1 MKNTIKII
9 SGLLLSVMFASSVNA
24 TLFSIELDQ
33 TDFNVGQ
40 TLTANLVVSDI
51 EKDSIG
57 FTSLIAD
64 FELDL
69 MFDNSLLSFDSLS
82 FGEKLGDGLD
92 SLQLDNVTASGI
104 LNIFELSY
112 LLYDELLV
120 LQDGI
125 SKFTLAS
132 INFDIIN
139 VGSGLFS
146 LNNIAAGNDIGT
158 ALTDIQSNSTSF
170 ITTSGATAIP
180 EPTSVALIL
189 VGLMLVQVRRMI
201 K

>member
-9 SGLLLSVMFASSVNA
+9 SSLLLSVMFASSVNA

-170 ITTSGATAIP
+170 ITTSGTTAIP
-180 EPTSVALIL
+180 EPTSIALIL

>member
-146 LNNIAAGNDIGT
+146 LNNIATGNDIGT

-170 ITTSGATAIP
+170 ITTSGTIAIP

-189 VGLMLVQVRRMI
+189 VGLMLVQLTY
-201 K
+201 

>member
-170 ITTSGATAIP
+170 ITTSGTTAIP

>member
-146 LNNIAAGNDIGT
+146 LNNIATGNDIGT

-170 ITTSGATAIP
+170 ITTSGTTAIP

>member
-146 LNNIAAGNDIGT
+146 LNNIATGNDIGT